1 VDDIFLKIKLLLM
14 KKINH
19 FFGVVKKA
27 FQLFNEFNGLK
38 LSAALSYYTVFSIG
52 PLLVIIISLAGI
64 FFGKKAVEGK
74 VYGQISRLS
83 GSDTALQIQQ
93 IIGNIQKN
101 HHSVAGA
108 IIGFIILLVGASGVF
123 SEIQDSLN
131 LMWSGSYKKRNQQ
144 KTSVL
149 IFIKQ
154 RLWSFSLLGGMAFI
168 LMVSLIVNSLIDLL
182 SDKLKNY
189 FPDYVVN
196 LFYVLN
202 IVVILLIITSLFAM
216 IFKILPN
223 SGMRWKD
230 AFRGGFFTAILFV
243 IGKLIIGIYLGSSK
257 IGVTYGTAASVII
270 IMLWVYYSSII
281 LYFGAAYM
289 QIYLQENHKPGSI
302 DKKPEL
308 QKNY

>member
-1 VDDIFLKIKLLLM
+1 M
-14 KKINH
+14 KKLKH
-19 FFGVVKKA
+19 FFSVVKKA
-27 FQLFNEFNGLK
+27 FYLFNEFNGLK

-83 GSDTALQIQQ
+83 GSDAASQIQQ
-93 IIGNIQKN
+93 IIVSIQKN

-108 IIGFIILLVGASGVF
+108 IIGFIILLFGASGVF

-144 KTSVL
+144 KTGVL

-189 FPDYVVN
+189 FPDYIVT
-196 LFYVLN
+196 LFYILN
-202 IVVILLIITSLFAM
+202 IIIILLIITSLFAM

-223 SGMRWKD
+223 SSMRWKD
-230 AFRGGFFTAILFV
+230 AFRGAFFTALLFL
-243 IGKLIIGIYLGSSK
+243 IGKFGIGFYLGSSK
-257 IGVTYGTAASVII
+257 IGATYGTAASVII

-289 QIYLQENHKPGSI
+289 QMYLQENNKPGSI
-302 DKKPEL
+302 NKNPEL
-308 QKNY
+308 QKAY

>member
-1 VDDIFLKIKLLLM
+1 M
-14 KKINH
+14 KKIKQ
-19 FFGVVKKA
+19 FFNTLKKS
-27 FQLFNEFNGLK
+27 FQLFIEFNGLK

-74 VYGQISRLS
+74 VYGQISQLS

-93 IIGNIQKN
+93 IIGSIQKN
-101 HHSVAGA
+101 HHSIAGA
-108 IIGFIILLVGASGVF
+108 IIGFVILLVGASGVF

-131 LMWSGSYKKRNQQ
+131 LMWSASYKKRNQQ
-144 KTSVL
+144 KSGVMVFL
-149 IFIKQ
+149 KQ

-168 LMVSLIVNSLIDLL
+168 LMVSLIINSIIDLM

-189 FPDYVVN
+189 FPNYIVT

-202 IVVILLIITSLFAM
+202 IVVILLIITGLFAM

-223 SGMRWKD
+223 SSMRWKD
-230 AFRGGFFTAILFV
+230 ALRGGFFTAILFV
-243 IGKLIIGIYLGSSK
+243 IGKLLIGIYLGNSK

-281 LYFGAAYM
+281 LYFGAAYTRT
-289 QIYLQENHKPGSI
+289 YLQQNHKPGSI
-302 DKKPEL
+302 NKK
-308 QKNY
+308 N

>member
-1 VDDIFLKIKLLLM
+1 MKRIKGFFEILKKS
-14 KKINH
+14 
-19 FFGVVKKA
+19 

-74 VYGQISRLS
+74 VYGQISKLS
-83 GSDTALQIQQ
+83 GSEAALQIQQ
-93 IIGNIQKN
+93 IIGSIQKN

-108 IIGFIILLVGASGVF
+108 IIGFVILLVGASGVF
-123 SEIQDSLN
+123 AEIQDSLN

-144 KTSVL
+144 KTGVL

-168 LMVSLIVNSLIDLL
+168 LMVSLIVNSLVDLL
-182 SDKLKNY
+182 SDTLRNH
-189 FPDYVVN
+189 FPDYIVT
-196 LFYVLN
+196 LFYILN
-202 IVVILLIITSLFAM
+202 IIIILFIITSLFAM

-223 SGMRWKD
+223 SSMRWKD
-230 AFRGGFFTAILFV
+230 AFKGAFFTALLFL
-243 IGKLIIGIYLGSSK
+243 IGKFAIGFYLGNSK

-270 IMLWVYYSSII
+270 IMVWVYYSSII
-281 LYFGAAYM
+281 LYFGAAYT
-289 QIYLQENHKPGSI
+289 QTYLQQNHKPGSVSI
-302 DKKPEL
+302 KSTV
-308 QKNY
+308 

>member
-1 VDDIFLKIKLLLM
+1 M
-14 KKINH
+14 KKIKY
-19 FFGVVKKA
+19 FFQVVKKS

-74 VYGQISRLS
+74 VYGQISQLS

-93 IIGNIQKN
+93 IISNIQKN

-108 IIGFIILLVGASGVF
+108 IIGFVILLAGASGVF

-131 LMWSGSYKKRNQQ
+131 LMWSGSYKKNIKQ
-144 KTSVL
+144 KTGILV
-149 IFIKQ
+149 FIKQ

-168 LMVSLIVNSLIDLL
+168 LMVSLIINSLIDLM
-182 SDKLKNY
+182 SDRLKNY
-189 FPDYVVN
+189 FPDYVITV
-196 LFYVLN
+196 FYVLN
-202 IVVILLIITSLFAM
+202 IIIILLIITGLFAM

-223 SGMRWKD
+223 PPIRWKD
-230 AFRGGFFTAILFV
+230 AFMGAFFTALLFL
-243 IGKLIIGIYLGSSK
+243 IGKFIIGFYLGNSK

-281 LYFGAAYM
+281 LYFGAAYT
-289 QIYLQENHKPGSI
+289 QTIIQEKS
-302 DKKPEL
+302 DKTAAV
-308 QKNY
+308 KNT